1 MDITRRDFLM
11 GLTGG
16 ATWRFLAAGAT
27 SMHWMSP
34 RRKSPTGTRRMK
46 PCGKPDVA
54 RWSKDDLTA
63 TWIGHSTVLINYC
76 GTTILTDPV
85 LMGRIAP
92 PEIFGINCG
101 LPRHAE
107 LPVKFEGLPAIDL
120 VLLSHAHFDHWDM
133 CTLRRFGPPTA
144 AIVPRNDAD
153 LIGSCKF
160 AGVRGL
166 DWGHSAKVGDLTVT
180 AVHVEHWAL
189 AGR

>member
-16 ATWRFLAAGAT
+16 ATLALLGSGCNQYALDVTKAEIANRDKT
-27 SMHWMSP
+27 L
-34 RRKSPTGTRRMK
+34 K

-120 VLLSHAHFDHWDM
+120 VLLRTRTSTIGICVRYDDLA
-133 CTLRRFGPPTA
+133 PP
-144 AIVPRNDAD
+144 PPP
-153 LIGSCKF
+153 SC
-160 AGVRGL
+160 RE
-166 DWGHSAKVGDLTVT
+166 TT
-180 AVHVEHWAL
+180 PT
-189 AGR
+189 